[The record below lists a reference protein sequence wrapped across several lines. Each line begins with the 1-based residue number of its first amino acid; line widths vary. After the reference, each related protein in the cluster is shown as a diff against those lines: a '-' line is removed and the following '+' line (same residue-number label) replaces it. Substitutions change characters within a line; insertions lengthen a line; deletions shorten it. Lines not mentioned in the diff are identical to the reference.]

1 MNNSYDREAM
11 ESTEL
16 LQESLENMIG
26 NPVKL
31 LLLESGQTI
40 ITECV
45 FVDGAYAL
53 YDPRVIQIAAA
64 APTEDGL
71 GTQTTV
77 NYSDW
82 MPLAEGREFTLSER
96 YVVLVTDPIP
106 NLIESYARARTNGW
120 TSKSTYTKGRNHS
133 FI

>member
-1 MNNSYDREAM
+1 MNNSYDRGAGEGPRYTDVFFQERPRKHDRKPSEAIA
-11 ESTEL
+11 SVRAVRPL
-16 LQESLENMIG
+16 LQNAYLSM
-26 NPVKL
+26 
-31 LLLESGQTI
+31 
-40 ITECV
+40 
-45 FVDGAYAL
+45 GAYAL

-106 NLIESYARARTNGW
+106 NLIESYARARTNG
-120 TSKSTYTKGRNHS
+120 
-133 FI
+133 

>member
-16 LQESLENMIG
+16 LQESLETMIG

-45 FVDGAYAL
+45 FVDGSYAL

-96 YVVLVTDPIP
+96 YVVLVKDPIP
-106 NLIESYARARTNGW
+106 NLIESYARARTNG
-120 TSKSTYTKGRNHS
+120 
-133 FI
+133 